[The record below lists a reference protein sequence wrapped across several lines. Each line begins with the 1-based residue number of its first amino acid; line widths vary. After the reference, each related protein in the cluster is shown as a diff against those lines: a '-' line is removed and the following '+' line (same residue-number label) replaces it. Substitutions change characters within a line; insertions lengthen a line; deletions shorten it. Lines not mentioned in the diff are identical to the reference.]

1 MINGWYIFQSLKN
14 QTDNTYF
21 DLSGGF
27 DTLTLLAILLNFG
40 IKIDELNIYSIKN
53 NKHEHDIDY
62 KIAREIA
69 ATYGF
74 KLNNFH
80 FDNNSIEW
88 SLKDS
93 LYDTFY
99 SKLGFHKEFYFKK
112 YFFNKPRFSFSG
124 RVIKRNS
131 KFSNS
136 KILKIIIYQFSNFLI
151 KEYSKYY

>member
-27 DTLTLLAILLNFG
+27 DTRTLLAILLNFG

-124 RVIKRNS
+124 SGGESLRGTPNS
-131 KFSNS
+131 PIQKFGFN
-136 KILKIIIYQFSNFLI
+136 LIIWYWFFYNLL
-151 KEYSKYY
+151 